1 MPAMASTVANLAAVL
16 KDAWTSDRLA
26 KQFYDENPLL
36 DWFTQTSP
44 TMIGAQAQVP
54 IHKGRSGG
62 TTSTGSAGGS
72 LNPADNQK
80 VDQAL
85 YTMVYL
91 WRQIQLEVAAIN
103 QSGSSAQSIVA
114 AKDFEIG
121 GAINDISRD
130 ASRMLANNGDG
141 LICQCAVGGPSA
153 TVLLTPQASG
163 GLGFDAIVRGWLYV
177 GLPVD
182 IGTVADSD
190 VIVTGSQIIGV
201 NEDPVAPS
209 ITISSSVSTLATHFV
224 SVANPN
230 SITAPSPELNGLRNM
245 VGSTTSILGGL
256 NPATAGNEYWK
267 PASVDATTTSF
278 SLDLMLNINRAV
290 YQKSGRSTTTVLM
303 SSKQMTNFY
312 SLLQNQVRFN
322 GERGMGAGGIG
333 NMDGMSWNGMG
344 VNVWPDIVDKEMY
357 FVTKDDFERITG
369 NIKKPTWTS
378 EIEGGGQGLRW
389 TQGQTNFVE
398 GLVFPL
404 QVGMNRRN
412 RSGAAT
418 NLVA

>member
-1 MPAMASTVANLAAVL
+1 MASTVANLSAVL

-36 DWFTQTSP
+36 EWFTQTSP

-62 TTSTGSAGGS
+62 TTSTGPAGGV

-85 YTMVYL
+85 YTVVYL

-103 QSGSSAQSIVA
+103 QSGGNTQSIVS
-114 AKDFEIG
+114 AKDFEIQ
-121 GAINDISRD
+121 GAVNDIARD

-141 LICQCAVGGPSA
+141 FIAQCTTGGAS
-153 TVLLTPQASG
+153 TTINLLPQASG
-163 GLGFDAIVRGWLYV
+163 GLGYDAIVRGWLYV

-182 IGTVADSD
+182 VGTAADSD
-190 VIVTGSQIIGV
+190 SLATGSVITAVG
-201 NEDPVAPS
+201 EDPVTPT
-209 ITISSSVSTLATHFV
+209 ITIGTSVTTTSSHFI

-230 SITAPSPELNGLRNM
+230 SATATNPELNGLRNM
-245 VGSTTSILGGL
+245 IGSTTSILGGL

-278 SLDLMLNINRAV
+278 SLDAMLGINRSV
-290 YQKSGRSTTTVLM
+290 FQKSGRAQTSVLM
-303 SSKQMTNFY
+303 SAKQMQNFY
-312 SLLQNQVRFN
+312 SLLQNQVRFT

-333 NMDGMSWNGMG
+333 NMDGMTWNGMG
-344 VNVWPDIVDKEMY
+344 VNVWPDIVDKEIY
-357 FVTKDDFERITG
+357 FLNREDFERIVG
-369 NIKKPTWTS
+369 SIKKPTWTS
-378 EIEGGGQGLRW
+378 ELEGGGQGLRW
-389 TQGQTNFVE
+389 AQGQTNFVE
-398 GLVFPL
+398 GIVFPL

-412 RSGAAT
+412 RSGAMT